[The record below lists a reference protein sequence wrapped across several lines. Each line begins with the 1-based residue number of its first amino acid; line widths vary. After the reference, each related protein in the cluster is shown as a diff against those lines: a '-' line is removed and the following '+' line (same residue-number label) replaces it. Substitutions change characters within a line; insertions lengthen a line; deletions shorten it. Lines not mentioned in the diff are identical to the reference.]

1 MTNETE
7 EPSPRLFL
15 DTLNAYQQ
23 TAAIAAAV
31 ELDMFTAIGDSGATA
46 SEVAQRIGA
55 SARGTRILCDY
66 LTLLGFLSKNG
77 DRYGLT
83 PDSAMFLS
91 RKSPAYAGG
100 MTKFLLSGEL
110 TRGFDKLP
118 DAVRK
123 GGTADTEM
131 GTTAAEHPVWV
142 EFARAMAPMMMPGS
156 QALAEMVPIDGSRPS
171 KVLDIAASHGMWGI
185 AFAKKYPRAS
195 VTAVDWAPVLEVAR
209 ENAQKAGVA
218 DRFGTIAGN
227 AFEVDLGSG
236 HDVALIPNF
245 LHHFNKED
253 CVRFLKRVQAALRE
267 EGRVAIAEFVP
278 NPDRVSPPEAAG
290 FALIMLATTPEG
302 DAYTL
307 PEFEEML
314 RQAGFGHVDAHPLP
328 PISTA
333 VIAKKSGK

>member
-1 MTNETE
+1 
-7 EPSPRLFL
+7 
-15 DTLNAYQQ
+15 
-23 TAAIAAAV
+23 
-31 ELDMFTAIGDSGATA
+31 
-46 SEVAQRIGA
+46 
-55 SARGTRILCDY
+55 
-66 LTLLGFLSKNG
+66 
-77 DRYGLT
+77 
-83 PDSAMFLS
+83 
-91 RKSPAYAGG
+91 
-100 MTKFLLSGEL
+100 
-110 TRGFDKLP
+110 
-118 DAVRK
+118 
-123 GGTADTEM
+123 M

-218 DRFGTIAGN
+218 DRFSTIAGN

-267 EGRVAIAEFVP
+267 EGHVAIAEFVP

-314 RQAGFGHVDAHPLP
+314 RQAGFEHVEAHPLP

-333 VIAKKSGK
+333 IVAKKSGK